1 MEIFRILGTIAV
13 SNSDAVRS
21 IDEVTDL
28 AGGAADIIGNAFTA
42 IGNAALAVG
51 KMIATGLAIAA
62 TAIAGLTAQS
72 VSAYADYEQL
82 VGGVET
88 LFGAGGKS
96 LAEYA
101 RTNGEKVN
109 EIEEQYNDLMI
120 AQELVLGH
128 AKEAYKTAGMSANEY
143 LETVTG
149 FSAALIQS
157 LDGDTQVAAEK
168 ANQAIIDMS
177 DNANKM
183 GTDIS
188 SLQYAYQGFA
198 KQNYTM
204 LDNLK
209 LGYGG
214 TKEEMKRLLKD
225 AEKISGVKYDLSSYA
240 DIVDAIHVVQTEMG
254 ITGTTAKEASET
266 ISGSVGAM
274 KASWTNLVAGLGDDN
289 ADLTALI
296 DTFID
301 SLLTAAD
308 NIIPRIEKIFDGIG
322 VLIEQLVP
330 KIAEKLPGMLQSILP
345 GLLTG
350 AVMLLTS
357 LVSALPG
364 LLQIVLDQMPFI
376 MEEVGGALEEALP
389 VLLSSAEQIF
399 GQLFNY
405 IFNDL
410 LGLDV
415 NAGEL
420 FSELNNAFLTISET
434 LLPLV
439 PVFQTLFTDLL
450 TKLVPLA
457 EDLLPIIADLL
468 IMIAPIFADIMAS
481 TVEMYILYA
490 ESFIPV
496 LEQLCDF
503 IKIYLLPLFDMMFT
517 EWVDLGGIIDII
529 AVMLEGVVDIISGV
543 FGSIYS
549 VVEAWIALFNG
560 DIETFALK
568 MLEACVNTWK
578 ALLGV
583 LKLAWPAVIAWVEKI
598 INWFVENWES
608 IKEFFVNIGTWIAD
622 AFVAGLEVLKNLL
635 SGAWSWCVNAF
646 NTAKSFV
653 SGIFESIYTT
663 IKGKI
668 ESAVQF
674 VKDGIDKLKSLFNF
688 EWELPK
694 LKMPHF
700 KISGEFSLN
709 PPSVPSFGVEWY
721 KKGAVLHE
729 PTAFGM
735 HGNKLMVGGEAG
747 PEAIAPIATLQK
759 YVEDAVASQNADLV
773 EVLYK
778 ILAAITSMDGNMG
791 ENMREA
797 LAGTSLELNRREFGR
812 LVKAV
817 N

>member
-21 IDEVTDL
+21 IDEITDL

-51 KMIATGLAIAA
+51 KVIATGLAVAA

-72 VSAYADYEQL
+72 VSTYANYEQL

-88 LFGAGGKS
+88 LFKDAQSAVMGY
-96 LAEYA
+96 AE
-101 RTNGEKVN
+101 
-109 EIEEQYNDLMI
+109 
-120 AQELVLGH
+120 
-128 AKEAYKTAGMSANEY
+128 EAYRTAGMSANQY
-143 LETVTG
+143 LETVTS
-149 FSAALIQS
+149 FSASLIQS
-157 LDGDTQVAAEK
+157 LDGDTQAAAEK
-168 ANQAIIDMS
+168 ANQAITDMS

-183 GTDIS
+183 GTDIG

-214 TKEEMKRLLKD
+214 TKEEMKRLLED

-254 ITGTTAKEASET
+254 ITGTTAAEASGT
-266 ISGSVGAM
+266 ISGSAGST
-274 KASWTNLVAGLGDDN
+274 KATWENLVTGLGDDN

-296 DTFID
+296 DTFIN
-301 SLLTAAD
+301 SLLTSAD
-308 NIIPRIEKIFDGIG
+308 NVIPRIEKIFDGIG
-322 VLIEQLVP
+322 VLIEELVP
-330 KIAEKLPGMLQSILP
+330 KIAEKLPVMLQSILP

-350 AVMLLTS
+350 AVALLSS

-420 FSELNNAFLTISET
+420 FSDLNNAFLTMSET
-434 LLPLV
+434 FLPLV
-439 PVFQTLFTDLL
+439 PVFQSVFTDLL
-450 TKLVPLA
+450 PKLVPLA

-468 IMIAPIFADIMAS
+468 IMIAPIYADIMVS
-481 TVEMYILYA
+481 MVEMITICA
-490 ESFIPV
+490 ESLMPT
-496 LEQLCDF
+496 LEQLCSF
-503 IKIYLLPLFDMMFT
+503 VEIYLLPLLDMMFT
-517 EWVDLGGIIDII
+517 EWIDLGGIVDII
-529 AVMLEGVVDIISGV
+529 AVAFGGLIDVFSGI
-543 FGSIYS
+543 FGSIS
-549 VVEAWIALFNG
+549 SLVEGWIALFNG

-568 MLEACVNTWK
+568 MLESCAHTWQ

-583 LKLAWPAVIAWVEKI
+583 LKLAWPTVVAWFEKI

-608 IKEFFVNIGTWIAD
+608 IKEFFVNIGTWCVD

-635 SGAWSWCVNAF
+635 SGAWTWCVNAF
-646 NTAKSFV
+646 NTAKNFV
-653 SGIFESIYTT
+653 SGIFESIYTA
-663 IKGKI
+663 IKSKI

-674 VKDGIDKLKSLFNF
+674 VKDGIDKLKSFFNF

-759 YVEDAVASQNADLV
+759 YVEDAVASQNADLL